1 MAWSRAGPCLG
12 ACLLTR
18 VVGVSLGALV
28 STVGLAVSS
37 ALAVRVLAWHYV
49 QCTTFMAGQ

>member
-1 MAWSRAGPCLG
+1 MWGLPSDLC
-12 ACLLTR
+12 
-18 VVGVSLGALV
+18 VGVSLGTLV

-37 ALAVRVLAWHYV
+37 ALALQVLAWHYV

>member
-12 ACLLTR
+12 SCLLTR
-18 VVGVSLGALV
+18 VVGVSLGALL

-37 ALAVRVLAWHYV
+37 ALAVRVLAWHV